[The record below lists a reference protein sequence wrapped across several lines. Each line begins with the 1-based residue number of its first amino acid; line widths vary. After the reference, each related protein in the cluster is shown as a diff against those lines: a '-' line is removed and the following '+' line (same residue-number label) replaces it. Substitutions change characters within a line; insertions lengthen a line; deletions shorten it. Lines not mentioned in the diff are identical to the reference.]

1 MQLCYSVGGGAW
13 CYCTY
18 SLLELVFQKL
28 MKAVNIQRN
37 SWKTSDAR
45 LFDRVFDRV
54 Y

>member
-1 MQLCYSVGGGAW
+1 MQLCYYVGGGAW
-13 CYCTY
+13 GYRNY
-18 SLLELVFQKL
+18 SLHELMLHKL